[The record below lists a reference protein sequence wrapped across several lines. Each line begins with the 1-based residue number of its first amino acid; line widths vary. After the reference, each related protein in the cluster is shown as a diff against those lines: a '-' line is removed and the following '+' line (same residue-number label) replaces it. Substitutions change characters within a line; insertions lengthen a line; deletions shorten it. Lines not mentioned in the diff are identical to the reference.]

1 MKLGSVAADSQPAS
15 VGAGGLFATLQSAG
29 AGGYGTPVVRFTVQ
43 GGMGTLGGTVGA
55 IKTQVRKTRATE
67 GENKNVAETQVE
79 EIKAQPGNLE
89 QQISD
94 ERAHLDADEHR
105 GSQAETKTVEA
116 GPSTKTKR
124 ILSKL

>member
-1 MKLGSVAADSQPAS
+1 MAAASQPAS
-15 VGAGGLFATLQSAG
+15 VGAGGPFATLQSAG
-29 AGGYGTPVVRFTVQ
+29 AGGYGAPVVHVTVQ

-55 IKTQVRKTRATE
+55 IKIWARKKRATE
-67 GENKNVAETQVE
+67 GRNKNAAETRLE
-79 EIKAQPGNLE
+79 EIEAQPRDLE

-94 ERAHLDADEHR
+94 EWANLDADEHR

-116 GPSTKTKR
+116 GPSTKAER